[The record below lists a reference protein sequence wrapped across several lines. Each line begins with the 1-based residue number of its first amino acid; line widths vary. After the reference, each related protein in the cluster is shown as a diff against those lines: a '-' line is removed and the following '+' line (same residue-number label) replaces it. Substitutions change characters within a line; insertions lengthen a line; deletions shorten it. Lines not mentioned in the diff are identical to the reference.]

1 MTHPQQDNPKG
12 TKMTDKIDI
21 DELIRK
27 LENKR
32 VNLTSAFQ
40 RLNGKISPN
49 YNVALLDISK
59 AEDGLSEAIA
69 ALTDMKAWEEIV
81 RLVDELRKEE
91 ATSVCIVADNP
102 DFDGPNNVI
111 YLYDPVT
118 DKDTPFYGDN
128 VLDCLRKARQSKTN
142 PKGDEL

>member
-12 TKMTDKIDI
+12 TKMTDKIGI
-21 DELIRK
+21 DELIER
-27 LENKR
+27 LERCSPFGHSEPKKH
-32 VNLTSAFQ
+32 
-40 RLNGKISPN
+40 RLVENETFEKTIT
-49 YNVALLDISK
+49 
-59 AEDGLSEAIA
+59 
-69 ALTDMKAWEEIV
+69 ALTDMKAREEIV
-81 RLVDELRKEE
+81 RLIDELRKEE

-142 PKGDEL
+142 HKGDEL

>member
-12 TKMTDKIDI
+12 TKMRDKIDI

-69 ALTDMKAWEEIV
+69 ALTDMKAREDV
-81 RLVDELRKEE
+81 VD
-91 ATSVCIVADNP
+91 
-102 DFDGPNNVI
+102 
-111 YLYDPVT
+111 YLKISDSDAALIRGLLDVT
-118 DKDTPFYGDN
+118 DIWDN
-128 VLDCLRKARQSKTN
+128 HDKAIDRMLSCFPNDPLNKTN
-142 PKGDEL
+142 HKGDEL